1 MIRRPVTGAT
11 CSAAVTHGHMDH
23 VGSLPALL
31 EAFPKA
37 QVAMHILEAPYA
49 VGGVSY
55 AAVPADNW
63 AYTIM
68 HRLAPDAHLHLPV
81 HRLLFLSGMSFC
93 HVILL
98 LYIN

>member
-1 MIRRPVTGAT
+1 
-11 CSAAVTHGHMDH
+11 MDH
-23 VGSLPALL
+23 VSSLPALL

-68 HRLAPDAHLHLPV
+68 HRLAPDTHLHLPV

-93 HVILL
+93 HVICSCISIRLQSSTDEGAVHSVP
-98 LYIN
+98 